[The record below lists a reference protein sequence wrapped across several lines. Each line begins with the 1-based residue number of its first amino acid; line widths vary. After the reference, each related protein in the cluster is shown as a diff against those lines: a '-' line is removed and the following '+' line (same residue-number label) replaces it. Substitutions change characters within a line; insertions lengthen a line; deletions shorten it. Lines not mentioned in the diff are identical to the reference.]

1 MLALV
6 FWTTM
11 VAVARDL
18 IARLGPCTFIA
29 VTSGC
34 GGALLLVYECVRCR
48 SLWAP
53 LRLSRRYALFGGACF
68 LGYFACVATSL
79 GLAPSHEVAV
89 QLGLVNYLWPTFLLL
104 ISVPMFGHRAR
115 WWLLL
120 GGAGVAF
127 CGAAVGME
135 KGVSL
140 GRLLAN
146 MLANRGAFGLMLGAA
161 LSWGVYSN
169 VAKKCRGDAGPG
181 GVPVFHG
188 VTGLVF
194 LAARFLVGET
204 SQWSASVAWPLVYA
218 TVFPTAL
225 GYVLWE
231 TGMTRGD
238 KTFVSA
244 ASYLLPIGSV
254 LFACWYLRVAPGANL
269 LVGCVLVVAGAV
281 LSKRGIVEEFPPAA
295 LSGPADRLE

>member
-1 MLALV
+1 
-6 FWTTM
+6 M
-11 VAVARDL
+11 VAVSRDL
-18 IARLGPCTFIA
+18 IAQIGPCTFIA

-34 GGALLLVYECVRCR
+34 GGGLLMVYECVRRR

-53 LRLSRRYALFGGACF
+53 LRLSRRYALAGGGCF
-68 LGYFACVATSL
+68 FGYFACVATSL

-104 ISVPMFGHRAR
+104 LSVPMFGHRAR

-127 CGAAVGME
+127 CGAAVGMQ
-135 KGVSL
+135 KGASL

-146 MLANRGAFGLMLGAA
+146 VVANRGAFGLMLGAA
-161 LSWGVYSN
+161 VSWGVYSN
-169 VAKKCRGDAGPG
+169 LAKKYRDDGGPS

-188 VTGLVF
+188 VTGVVF
-194 LAARFLVGET
+194 LAARFLAGET
-204 SQWSASVAWPLVYA
+204 SQWSAAVAPALVYA

-244 ASYLLPIGSV
+244 ASYLLPVASV
-254 LFACWYLRVAPGANL
+254 LFACWYLRVAAGANL
-269 LVGCVLVVAGAV
+269 LVGCALVVAGAV
-281 LSKRGIVEEFPPAA
+281 LSKI
-295 LSGPADRLE
+295 SIADEPSEHPCHRRRTG